1 MSVNNLDHQPTQVD
15 VRRVI
20 KFSAFC
26 NAERPVPRRQIPQFG
41 DLARHRIMHGPQGGE
56 GGAPGGGGALELWLL
71 LKAASII
78 KAS

>member
-41 DLARHRIMHGPQGGE
+41 DLARHRIMHGPQGG
-56 GGAPGGGGALELWLL
+56 GGVHRGDALELWLL